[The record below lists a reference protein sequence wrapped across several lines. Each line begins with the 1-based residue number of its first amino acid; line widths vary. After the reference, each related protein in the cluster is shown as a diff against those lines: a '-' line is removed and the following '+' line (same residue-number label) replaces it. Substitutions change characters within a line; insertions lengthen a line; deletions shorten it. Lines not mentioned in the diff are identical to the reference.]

1 MNAVAK
7 IAVIGGN
14 NPPSAIDD
22 ARTAYK
28 ALADYLAQTPVIE
41 AEETAREA
49 KLFSDRTKN
58 TLKDLEAA
66 RKAKAD
72 PLYAEWTE
80 VNATF
85 KPAKDALDKL
95 LKELNERL
103 TVFAR
108 AEETKRQKIAEEKR
122 RAAEEAEHIARA
134 AEEAEREAKD
144 NAAYGEIGV
153 DVGAAIESAD
163 AAFADMQLAM
173 REKARAERDE
183 KVRIGGGFDRAL
195 SMRTVKTLVLDDA
208 FAALRDLG
216 LTDKVKDAILSGA
229 RDYRKVMGALP
240 KGVSEIEERKI

>member
-7 IAVIGGN
+7 IAAIGGN

-58 TLKDLEAA
+58 TLKDLESA

-72 PLYAEWTE
+72 PLYSEWKA
-80 VNATF
+80 VNEEF
-85 KPAKDALDKL
+85 KPAQENLDKL
-95 LKELNERL
+95 LKELNARL

-108 AEETKRQKIAEEKR
+108 AEETKRQKIAEAKR
-122 RAAEEAEHIARA
+122 RA

-195 SMRTVKTLVLDDA
+195 SMRTVKALILDDA
-208 FAALRDLG
+208 VAALKDLG
-216 LTDKVKDAILSGA
+216 LTDKIKDAILSGA

>member
-7 IAVIGGN
+7 IAEIGGN

-41 AEETAREA
+41 AEDTAREA

-66 RKAKAD
+66 RKVIAD

-108 AEETKRQKIAEEKR
+108 AEEAKRRAIADEKR
-122 RAAEEAEHIARA
+122 RIAEEAERA
-134 AEEAEREAKD
+134 AREAEAAEREAKD

-153 DVGAAIESAD
+153 DVGAAIETAD
-163 AAFADMQLAM
+163 AAFNDMQFAL
-173 REKARAERDE
+173 RDKARAERDE

-195 SMRTVKTLVLDDA
+195 SMRTVKTLVLEDA
-208 FAALRDLG
+208 VAAIKDLG
-216 LTDKVKDAILSGA
+216 ITDKIRDAILSGA